1 MKKLFAIGM
10 FIGGFA
16 LGGNLIAAETT
27 TTVIVTP
34 AQPATVTVTPAQP
47 ATVTTTA
54 AQPEMVTTTPAQ
66 PATVIVT
73 TEKKPEP
80 QYHSL
85 SNPFLCFGR
94 GIVNV
99 GTCWVEIPRCIVYDN
114 AAIPFFG
121 LIVGVPDGALFTVFR
136 ALAGVGDIITL
147 GFIGDVYTKRY
158 PDFVW
163 ESNWLPPKGD
173 KE

>member
-1 MKKLFAIGM
+1 MKKLFWVGM
-10 FIGGFA
+10 FIGCFM

-27 TTVIVTP
+27 TTTTVTTTPAQPETVIVTP
-34 AQPATVTVTPAQP
+34 AQPETKTVTVN
-47 ATVTTTA
+47 TV
-54 AQPEMVTTTPAQ
+54 Q
-66 PATVIVT
+66 
-73 TEKKPEP
+73 KPEP

-94 GIVNV
+94 GIINV

-121 LIVGVPDGALFTVFR
+121 FIIGIPEGALFTVSR
-136 ALAGVGDIITL
+136 ALAGVGDIISL

-163 ESNWLPPKGD
+163 ESNWLPPKAD